1 MSGIT
6 AWWEGLSSLQQV
18 FVAMATPATVILF
31 LQTILLLFGMGHG
44 NSAEFESDTS
54 GLGDSDA
61 PDGHALEFHDH
72 DASGHE
78 DFSGLR
84 IFTLRGIIAL
94 LAIGGWTGAV
104 VAGGTGSASLSII
117 SALIAG
123 IAALILVALFFK
135 GILSLQE
142 NGNTQIK
149 TAVGKTAEVYLRV
162 PANRSGTGK
171 VNVLLGSQL
180 VEAEALTD
188 SDKDIFPHEQVSI
201 TAVEE
206 RILIV
211 KRKSILTTNKE
222 ENS

>member
-1 MSGIT
+1 MSGIYS
-6 AWWEGLSSLQQV
+6 WWEELSSLQQV
-18 FVAMATPATVILF
+18 FVVMATPATVILF
-31 LQTILLLFGMGHG
+31 LQTLLLLFGMGHG
-44 NSAEFESDTS
+44 HSTEFESDTS
-54 GLGDSDA
+54 GLGDSGT

-72 DASGHE
+72 DTSSHD

-104 VAGGTGSASLSII
+104 VAGGTGSAPLSIV

-123 IAALILVALFFK
+123 LAALILVALFFK

-142 NGNTQIK
+142 NGNTPIK

-188 SDKDIFPHEQVSI
+188 SDMDIFPHEQVSI

-211 KRKSILTTNKE
+211 QRKTTSTANKE
-222 ENS
+222 DD